1 MVRAARWQDVQGY
14 QRGLVVSLLA
24 VTILSNGIKEARV
37 DERGK
42 KYDWGGGGNTE
53 RRQQGEKSGGK
64 KQVGLKTR
72 WPRRGKEVNTE
83 TYQPCRKGRQTFTE
97 VGNQFGLFFAGPF
110 F

>member
-42 KYDWGGGGNTE
+42 NTI
-53 RRQQGEKSGGK
+53 GEGGK
-64 KQVGLKTR
+64 HR
-72 WPRRGKEVNTE
+72 EE
-83 TYQPCRKGRQTFTE
+83 TTGRKIWREKAGRPEDTMAQERKGGRKHD
-97 VGNQFGLFFAGPF
+97 
-110 F
+110 

>member
-42 KYDWGGGGNTE
+42 NTIGEGGETQRGDN
-53 RRQQGEKSGGK
+53 REKNLEGK
-64 KQVGLKTR
+64 SR
-72 WPRRGKEVNTE
+72 
-83 TYQPCRKGRQTFTE
+83 
-97 VGNQFGLFFAGPF
+97 
-110 F
+110 